1 MRHLVAC
8 LLGCERGHRLPSD
21 HRQGGPSATGDVR
34 LARSYVSMTTAV
46 GRSES
51 VRAKGRWYQV
61 SSERIPK
68 QSSTITLALDI
79 DDLRRRGVS
88 DPFHILV
95 GCRSLTDRRSDSSRR
110 RLTDRGATDGPER
123 EPCAPPPLVRCH
135 KRTDASFDLG
145 LAAALHA
152 WVVGRNRT
160 AWKPRSIQLAALL
173 RWGGSEVRPRLYGAR
188 ICTGGCARLH
198 AAAGHPAARLGALL
212 QAGSD
217 GHLHS
222 RHRERQRE
230 YRVLLWPHRLP
241 VGAQRAGRLE
251 SFLCSVRRCIF
262 KLRAVAETL
271 PLFSP
276 RTR

>member
-95 GCRSLTDRRSDSSRR
+95 GCRSLTDRGSHSSRR
-110 RLTDRGATDGPER
+110 RLTDPGATDGPER

-145 LAAALHA
+145 LAAAHSELKLQPQLEHA
-152 WVVGRNRT
+152 RAAPCTPSNAAVNNGLVSFTTALNAVV
-160 AWKPRSIQLAALL
+160 ILV
-173 RWGGSEVRPRLYGAR
+173 EVPAPEDQ
-188 ICTGGCARLH
+188 
-198 AAAGHPAARLGALL
+198 AAGP
-212 QAGSD
+212 
-217 GHLHS
+217 
-222 RHRERQRE
+222 E
-230 YRVLLWPHRLP
+230 
-241 VGAQRAGRLE
+241 
-251 SFLCSVRRCIF
+251 
-262 KLRAVAETL
+262 LRA
-271 PLFSP
+271 
-276 RTR
+276 RTPA